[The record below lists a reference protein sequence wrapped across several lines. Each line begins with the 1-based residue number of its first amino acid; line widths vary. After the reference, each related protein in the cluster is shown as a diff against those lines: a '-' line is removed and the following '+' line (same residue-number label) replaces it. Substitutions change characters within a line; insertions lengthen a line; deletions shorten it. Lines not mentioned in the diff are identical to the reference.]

1 MVAAAVIG
9 GAVVAAGGAMAAGS
23 EASSATRDASN
34 AAIQQQQAALAQQKE
49 MAAPYTQL
57 GQNAMGAY
65 QNLLGIGPDGKV
77 NPQLAQQTLQNMPGY
92 QFAQQQGQNQTLA
105 TAGAMGM
112 GLSGNTLAGLSRY
125 NQGLADQTYQSELQN
140 LLAPV
145 QIGQAAAAGQ
155 SANIG
160 NAANNMSNIQMQQ
173 GQNNANIATGTIGG
187 ITGAIGNGLNSYTT
201 MNTLKGL
208 QGGGSNPYGNQ
219 ASPFYANG
227 TPAGGMDYGAPTVN
241 FGAPDLGGVTMPG
254 I

>member
-23 EASSATRDASN
+23 AASSATRDASN
-34 AAIQQQQAALAQQKE
+34 AAIQQQQSALAQQKE

-105 TAGAMGM
+105 AAGAMGM
-112 GLSGNTLAGLSRY
+112 GLSGNTLAGLSKY
-125 NQGLADQTYQSELQN
+125 NQGLADQTYQQELQN

-160 NAANNMSNIQMQQ
+160 NAATNMGNIQMQQ

-187 ITGAIGNGLNSYTT
+187 ITGSIGNALNSYTT
-201 MNTLKGL
+201 MNTLAGL
-208 QGGGSNPYGNQ
+208 R
-219 ASPFYANG
+219 
-227 TPAGGMDYGAPTVN
+227 GAPNSTPYVAPTLPDVQTSG
-241 FGAPDLGGVTMPG
+241 FGIGQ
-254 I
+254 

>member
-1 MVAAAVIG
+1 
-9 GAVVAAGGAMAAGS
+9 MAA
-23 EASSATRDASN
+23 SATKDASN

-65 QNLLGIGPDGKV
+65 QNLLGIGKDGKV

-105 TAGAMGM
+105 AAGAMGM

-155 SANIG
+155 AANIG
-160 NAANNMSNIQMQQ
+160 QGAQNMGNIYQNQGNNL
-173 GQNNANIATGTIGG
+173 ANIAIGEMGG
-187 ITGAIGNGLNSYTT
+187 ITGSIGNAMNTYTT
-201 MNTLKGL
+201 LNTLKGL
-208 QGGGSNPYGNQ
+208 QG
-219 ASPFYANG
+219 
-227 TPAGGMDYGAPTVN
+227 AGGGATPYVAPTCQTYKQAVS
-241 FGAPDLGGVTMPG
+241 G
-254 I
+254 